1 MIDFSFFEYFKPMLY
16 QQGLCQYHFGS
27 KKGLGAS
34 KTLHISSG
42 KYTESV

>member
-27 KKGLGAS
+27 KKDFRTS
-34 KTLHISSG
+34 NTPIISS
-42 KYTESV
+42 ENCLLSV